1 MNGKLA
7 SENFFWKWISLTEG
21 ENDKMGIPNSRDKI
35 EIERQERCFTL
46 IKSLTCILIKKTD
59 FMLYKIL
66 NK

>member
-1 MNGKLA
+1 M
-7 SENFFWKWISLTEG
+7 EG

-59 FMLYKIL
+59 FILYKI
-66 NK
+66 